1 MANGQTHNI
10 YVIKL
15 HPQILEDEL
24 PFANANP
31 GYVRREPCVYV
42 GMTSKSPKE
51 RFMEHR
57 LGHNCSRYAQ
67 KYGMCL
73 LPEEYEGLNPMSQNQ
88 AVAMERQKAMEL
100 RARGWAAWW
109 N

>member
-1 MANGQTHNI
+1 MANGRTHNI

-15 HPQILEDEL
+15 DRQILKGEK
-24 PFANANP
+24 PFKNANP
-31 GYVRREPCVYV
+31 RYIQGKPCVYV

-67 KYGMCL
+67 KYGMFL
-73 LPEEYEGLNPMSQNQ
+73 LSEEYEDLNPMTKNQ

-100 RARGWAAWW
+100 RARGWAAWY